1 MRIAFRQLVK
11 TPGFTVIALIT
22 LALGIGVNT
31 TAFTVLN
38 RLLFLPQP
46 YPETGR
52 MVQIWSTTPQW
63 QNGTLS
69 PADFCDL
76 REQNT
81 VFAHL
86 SVCNIDYFKSLAAAG
101 HTPEQ
106 SIAVAV
112 TADFFSILGI
122 SASLGRTF
130 TPEDQAK
137 QAPVVV
143 LSNTYWQKHLAGD
156 LNVLGRSLRFDGKT
170 VTVIG
175 VMPPV
180 LDDPLLWNGRIDLW
194 YLDFVEL
201 NRQLR
206 DRSWYSVIARL
217 KPGVTLGQAQTELRT
232 IAARLAHDF
241 PKTNDQ
247 RGLRVAPFA
256 PDYQGDLG
264 RTLNWLVMALS
275 LSVLL
280 IACVNLTNLQFVRST
295 GRSREYAIR
304 LALGA
309 SRGQLIR
316 QLLNESLLLSLSGG
330 AFGLLVAKW
339 GNAYYAAYFDAPMPL
354 DLCVLAFAFA
364 VSVLVGVVSG
374 VIPAWFGSRADISA
388 ALKQGGRGS
397 TADCSRHRLRHG
409 LIVAELALALTL
421 LTGAGFF
428 IRGIQRIMSREL
440 HWRPEN
446 TLVGYFELPY
456 ERYGDEADRRL
467 QVITDKFLA
476 ALRLLPGVDHAA
488 VSSNS
493 PAWAYGGRMNLLIE
507 GQSPPPKGN
516 APGARHISI
525 TCDFFDTVGIRLL
538 QGRNFTDFDRP
549 DAPGVAIINQAMA
562 GKFWPGQNPIGKRIG
577 DADSSNPRWY
587 EIVGVVNDIVAGL
600 DFDGEHSRSQ
610 FYRPWAQHSI
620 RFITF
625 SLHSTS
631 DPRTLT
637 DRVRQSLAGIEPD
650 VAITDLTTAEEAMKN
665 SLSGYAFVRR
675 TLAQLAG
682 LGLLLSA
689 MGVYGVIANLTVERT
704 HEVGVRMALGAQ
716 RGDVVWLFLRNGVTL
731 ALIGAAI
738 GLLLSFALVRVL
750 IQTVAIIPGDDPWII
765 AGLAAVLVGVAVL
778 ACWLPARRA
787 TKVSPLL
794 ALRAE

>member
-1 MRIAFRQLVK
+1 MRIAFRQLAK

-22 LALGIGVNT
+22 LALGIGVST
-31 TAFTVLN
+31 TAFTILH
-38 RLLFLPQP
+38 RLLFLSPP
-46 YPETGR
+46 YPETSR

-63 QNGTLS
+63 QNGPIS
-69 PADFCDL
+69 PGDFCDL
-76 REQNT
+76 RDQNT

-86 SVCNIDYFKSLAAAG
+86 SAYSVDLFKSLAAAG

-106 SIAVAV
+106 VTAVAV
-112 TADFFSILGI
+112 TADFFRVLGI
-122 SASLGRTF
+122 PAALGRTF
-130 TPEDQAK
+130 TSEDQAK
-137 QAPVVV
+137 QALVVV
-143 LSNTYWQKHLAGD
+143 LSNTYWQTHLAGD
-156 LNVLGRSLRFDGKT
+156 PNVLGRSLRFDGKT

-180 LDDPLLWNGRIDLW
+180 LDDPLLWGDRIDLW
-194 YLDFVEL
+194 NLEFVEVK
-201 NRQLR
+201 RQLR

-217 KPGVTLGQAQTELRT
+217 KPGVTLGHAQTEAGT

-256 PDYQGDLG
+256 PDYIGELG
-264 RTLNWLVMALS
+264 RTLNWLVMVLS

-316 QLLNESLLLSLSGG
+316 LLLNESLLLSLAGG

-339 GNAYYAAYFDAPMPL
+339 GNSYYAAYFDAPMPL
-354 DLCVLAFAFA
+354 DLRVLAFAFA
-364 VSVLVGVVSG
+364 VSVLAGIVSG
-374 VIPAWFGSRADISA
+374 VIPAWFGSRADLNL

-397 TADCSRHRLRHG
+397 TADRSRHRLRHG

-421 LTGAGFF
+421 LTGAGYF
-428 IRGIQRIMSREL
+428 IRGIQRIMNREL

-456 ERYGDEADRRL
+456 ERYGDELDSRL
-467 QVITDKFLA
+467 QVITDRFLG

-488 VSSNS
+488 ISSNS
-493 PAWAYGGRMNLLIE
+493 PVWAYGGRMSLLID

-516 APGARHISI
+516 SPVARHISI
-525 TCDFFDTVGIRLL
+525 TDEFFDTVGIRLL
-538 QGRNFTDFDRP
+538 QGRNFADFDRP
-549 DAPGVAIINQAMA
+549 DALGVVIINQAMA
-562 GKFWPGQNPIGKRIG
+562 EKFWPGQNPIGKRIG
-577 DADSSNPRWY
+577 DADSTDPRWC

-600 DFDGEHSRSQ
+600 DFDGEHSRYQ
-610 FYRPWAQHSI
+610 FYRPWAQRSI
-620 RFITF
+620 RFVTF
-625 SLHSTS
+625 SLHSVS

-637 DRVRQSLAGIEPD
+637 DRVRQTLAGIEPD
-650 VAITDLTTAEEAMKN
+650 IAITDLATAEQAMRN
-665 SLSGYAFVRR
+665 NLSGYAFVRR

-689 MGVYGVIANLTVERT
+689 VGVYGVIANLTVERT

-716 RGDVVWLFLRNGVTL
+716 RSDVVWLFLRNGVTL

-765 AGLAAVLVGVAVL
+765 AGLTAVLVGVAVL

-787 TKVSPLL
+787 TKVSPLV